1 MIGAARQYFTELT
14 EVTGHA
20 WNRFWFTPIGSEV
33 LGLMRIGAGLLTLV
47 TVASFGSDLQWLIS
61 DEGMLP
67 RDFVRDHY
75 PLSLS
80 LLDVVPPSLLTLAW
94 IAALIFA
101 VLMILGIGG
110 RWSVI
115 ATAVSLLSY
124 LNRVPLLVGPYE
136 TILSF
141 VLVYL
146 CIGNCWDAYRL
157 PLGKSKPETAQPQ
170 VANRIS
176 LRLIQVHLAV
186 VHAMM
191 AIAQLTEPE
200 GVWWT
205 GEGMWLLASREGMPL
220 VDMSRWFENRKMASG
235 LAHVV
240 TLYLAAFPIFV
251 WGRWTRPLMLG
262 AGLFVWLLLLIVS
275 GQVMFC
281 LTMLVATLA
290 FWPSEASADE
300 ELLG

>member
-1 MIGAARQYFTELT
+1 MIGIARQYFADLS
-14 EVTGHA
+14 EVTGKA
-20 WNRFWFTPIGSEV
+20 WNRFWFAPTGSEL
-33 LGLMRIGAGLLTLV
+33 LGPIRIGAGLLALV
-47 TVASFGSDLQWLIS
+47 TIASFGSDLQWLLA
-61 DEGMLP
+61 DEGLLP

-75 PLSLS
+75 PMSFS
-80 LLDVVPPSLLTLAW
+80 LLDVLPSSMLMPFWMVTLV
-94 IAALIFA
+94 AAG
-101 VLMILGIGG
+101 LMVAGIGG

-124 LNRVPLLVGPYE
+124 LNRVPLLVSPYE

-146 CIGNCWDAYRL
+146 CVGNSWEAYGLRFNR
-157 PLGKSKPETAQPQ
+157 EEVATAKPQ

-191 AIAQLTEPE
+191 AVAQITEPE

-220 VDMSRWFENRKMASG
+220 VDLSSWFENRKLASG

-240 TLYLAAFPIFV
+240 TLYLASFPILV
-251 WGRWTRPLMLG
+251 WGRWTRPLILA
-262 AGLFVWLLLLIVS
+262 AGLVVWLILLIVS
-275 GQVMFC
+275 GRVMLC
-281 LTMLVATLA
+281 LTMLTATLA
-290 FWPSEASADE
+290 FWPEKRVKAA
-300 ELLG
+300 

>member
-1 MIGAARQYFTELT
+1 MIGIARQYISDLAD
-14 EVTGHA
+14 VTGDA
-20 WNRFWFTPIGSEV
+20 WNRFWFTPIGSGV
-33 LGLMRIGAGLLTLV
+33 LGLIRICAGLLALV
-47 TVASFGSDLQWLIS
+47 TFFSLGSDLQWLLA

-75 PLSLS
+75 PIALS
-80 LLDVVPPSLLTLAW
+80 LLDVLPSSWLMPFWLATLG
-94 IAALIFA
+94 AAGLM
-101 VLMILGIGG
+101 VLGLGG

-124 LNRVPLLVGPYE
+124 LNRVPLLVSPYE

-146 CIGNCWDAYRL
+146 CVGDCWETFRL
-157 PLGKSKPETAQPQ
+157 RFNREEVATAKPR

-191 AIAQLTEPE
+191 AIAQITEPE

-220 VDMSRWFENRKMASG
+220 VDLSSWFENRKLASG
-235 LAHVV
+235 LAHVI
-240 TLYLAAFPIFV
+240 TLYLAAFPVFV
-251 WGRWTRPLMLG
+251 WGRWTRPLILA
-262 AGLFVWLLLLIVS
+262 AGLVVWLFLLIVS
-275 GQVMFC
+275 GRVMLC
-281 LTMLVATLA
+281 LTMLTATLA
-290 FWPSEASADE
+290 FWPTRRFADAS
-300 ELLG
+300 